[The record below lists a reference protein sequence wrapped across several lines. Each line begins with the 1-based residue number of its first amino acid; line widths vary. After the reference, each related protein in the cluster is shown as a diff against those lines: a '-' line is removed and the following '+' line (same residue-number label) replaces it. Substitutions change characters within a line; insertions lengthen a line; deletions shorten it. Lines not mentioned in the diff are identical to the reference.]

1 MDAIT
6 KQKNFWSDDDD
17 LVLKAIREGFLST
30 QQAMWTDLP
39 NWKKTASGLAS
50 TAGTTASV
58 CFIKR
63 GKLFIGHVG
72 DSGIILG
79 ERDPHHPTKW
89 VTFRERHIKMN
100 VWGMSTDH
108 CSSLSV
114 INLLNTFSSALHS
127 KGESKLSPT
136 PPSSSISVYI

>member
-1 MDAIT
+1 MDSIT

-30 QQAMWTDLP
+30 QQAMWKDLP
-39 NWKKTASGLAS
+39 NWKKTASGLPS

-63 GKLFIGHVG
+63 GKLFVGHVG

-79 ERDPHHPTKW
+79 ERDPNHPTRYVEIQIFK
-89 VTFRERHIKMN
+89 VMTLNRGPGLVI
-100 VWGMSTDH
+100 
-108 CSSLSV
+108 L
-114 INLLNTFSSALHS
+114 INLCL
-127 KGESKLSPT
+127 
-136 PPSSSISVYI
+136 

>member
-58 CFIKR
+58 CFI
-63 GKLFIGHVG
+63 
-72 DSGIILG
+72 
-79 ERDPHHPTKW
+79 
-89 VTFRERHIKMN
+89 
-100 VWGMSTDH
+100 
-108 CSSLSV
+108 
-114 INLLNTFSSALHS
+114 
-127 KGESKLSPT
+127 
-136 PPSSSISVYI
+136 

>member
-6 KQKNFWSDDDD
+6 KNKLFWSEDDD

-30 QQAMWTDLP
+30 QQSMWTELP
-39 NWKKTASGLAS
+39 NWRKTATGLPS

-72 DSGIILG
+72 DSGIVLG
-79 ERDPHHPTKW
+79 ERDPTHPS
-89 VTFRERHIKMN
+89 R
-100 VWGMSTDH
+100 
-108 CSSLSV
+108 
-114 INLLNTFSSALHS
+114 
-127 KGESKLSPT
+127 
-136 PPSSSISVYI
+136 